1 MNILI
6 KSARIIDILSPYN
19 GKVMDILIENGV
31 ITSISAA
38 IVPKKTVK
46 TITSKN
52 LCVSVG
58 WLDMQAN
65 FCDPGFEHKEDIH
78 TGINASAA
86 GGYTAV
92 ALVSSTQPTIHSKA
106 EVEYIKNKSANA
118 IVDVYPVGTLS
129 YKQEGKDI
137 AEMYDM
143 HLSGAVAFS
152 DDKKAVNDSGLLMR
166 ALLYAKNFGGLI
178 IAHCD
183 EKAISQEGK
192 MNEGIVSTMLGLKGI
207 PALAEELMVNRN
219 LFLAEYTNAPI
230 HLANISTERSVALVK
245 QAKQKGIKV
254 TAAVNAYNLVL
265 TDNLLE
271 GFDSNYKLN
280 PPLRT
285 QKDVD
290 ALRKGIADGTIDVI
304 TSDHRP
310 QDIESKD
317 VEFDY
322 AANGMIGLESSF
334 ALVNSTKDKLKL
346 EAIIK
351 TLTVNPRTILKL
363 KQPKIAQGE
372 SANLTVF
379 DPDFEWTF
387 DKQAI
392 KSKSRNTPFIGQTFK
407 GKVLGIINKNQFKS
421 NQVL

>member
-6 KSARIIDILSPYN
+6 KSARIIDLFSPFN

-31 ITSISAA
+31 ITSIAA
-38 IVPKKTVK
+38 TIVPKKTVK

-58 WLDMQAN
+58 WMDMQAN
-65 FCDPGFEHKEDIH
+65 FCDPGFEHKEDIQ
-78 TGINASAA
+78 TGVNAAA
-86 GGYTAV
+86 TGGYTAV
-92 ALVSSTQPTIHSKA
+92 ALVSSTLPTIHSKA
-106 EVEYIKNKSANA
+106 EVEYIKNKSANS
-118 IVDVYPVGTLS
+118 IVEVYPVGTLS

-152 DDKKAVNDSGLLMR
+152 DDKKAVNDAGLLMR

-178 IAHCD
+178 ITHCD
-183 EKAISQEGK
+183 EKAISQDGK
-192 MNEGIVSTMLGLKGI
+192 MNEGVVSTMLGLKGI

-219 LFLAEYTNAPI
+219 IFLAEYTDAPI
-230 HLANISTERSVALVK
+230 HLANISTERSVALIK
-245 QAKQKGIKV
+245 QAKEKGIKI
-254 TAAVNAYNLVL
+254 TAAVNAYNLTL
-265 TDNLLE
+265 PETLLA

-285 QKDVD
+285 PKDIE
-290 ALRKGIADGTIDVI
+290 ALKKGITDGTIDVI

-322 AANGMIGLESSF
+322 AANGMIGLESAF
-334 ALVNSTKDKLKL
+334 ALVNSNKDKIKL
-346 EAIIK
+346 EALIK

-363 KQPKIAQGE
+363 KQPKIAPGE
-372 SANLTVF
+372 PANITLF
-379 DPDFEWTF
+379 DPELEWTF

-407 GKVLGIINKNQFKS
+407 GKVIGIINKNQFKG
-421 NQVL
+421 NL

>member
-6 KSARIIDILSPYN
+6 KSARIIDLFSPFN

-31 ITSISAA
+31 ITSIAA
-38 IVPKKTVK
+38 TIVPKKTVK
-46 TITSKN
+46 TISSKN

-58 WLDMQAN
+58 WMDMQAN
-65 FCDPGFEHKEDIH
+65 FCDPGFEHKEDIQ
-78 TGINASAA
+78 TGVNAAA
-86 GGYTAV
+86 TGGYTAV
-92 ALVSSTQPTIHSKA
+92 ALVSSTLPTIHSKA
-106 EVEYIKNKSANA
+106 EVEYIKNKSATS
-118 IVDVYPVGTLS
+118 IVEVYPVGTLS

-152 DDKKAVNDSGLLMR
+152 DDKKAVNDAGLLMR

-178 IAHCD
+178 ITHCD
-183 EKAISQEGK
+183 EKAISQDGK
-192 MNEGIVSTMLGLKGI
+192 MNEGVVSTMLGLKGI

-219 LFLAEYTNAPI
+219 IFLAEYTDAPI
-230 HLANISTERSVALVK
+230 HLANISTERSVALIK
-245 QAKQKGIKV
+245 QAKEKGVKV
-254 TAAVNAYNLVL
+254 TAAVNVYNLAL
-265 TDNLLE
+265 PETLLA

-285 QKDVD
+285 QKDIE
-290 ALRKGIADGTIDVI
+290 ALKKGITDGTIDVI

-322 AANGMIGLESSF
+322 AANGMIGLESAF
-334 ALVNSTKDKLKL
+334 ALVNSNRDKIKL
-346 EAIIK
+346 EALIK

-363 KQPKIAQGE
+363 KQPKIAPGE
-372 SANLTVF
+372 MANITLF
-379 DPDFEWTF
+379 DPEFEWTF

-407 GKVLGIINKNQFKS
+407 GKVIGIINKNQFKS
-421 NQVL
+421 N

>member
-6 KSARIIDILSPYN
+6 KSARIIDLFSPFN

-31 ITSISAA
+31 ITSIAA
-38 IVPKKTVK
+38 TIVPKKTVK
-46 TITSKN
+46 TIISKN

-58 WLDMQAN
+58 WMDMQAN
-65 FCDPGFEHKEDIH
+65 FCDPGFEHKEDIQ
-78 TGINASAA
+78 TGVNAAA
-86 GGYTAV
+86 TGGYTAV
-92 ALVSSTQPTIHSKA
+92 ALVSSTLPTIHSKA
-106 EVEYIKNKSANA
+106 EVEYIKNKSANS
-118 IVDVYPVGTLS
+118 IVEVYPVGTLS

-152 DDKKAVNDSGLLMR
+152 DDKKAVNDAGLLMR

-178 IAHCD
+178 ITHCD
-183 EKAISQEGK
+183 EKAISQDGK
-192 MNEGIVSTMLGLKGI
+192 MNEGVVSTMLGLKGI

-219 LFLAEYTNAPI
+219 IFLAEYTDAPI
-230 HLANISTERSVALVK
+230 HLANISTERSVALIK
-245 QAKQKGIKV
+245 QAKEKGIKV
-254 TAAVNAYNLVL
+254 TAAVNAYNLAL
-265 TDNLLE
+265 PETLLA

-285 QKDVD
+285 PKDID
-290 ALRKGIADGTIDVI
+290 ALKKGIADGIIDVI

-322 AANGMIGLESSF
+322 AANGMIGLESAF
-334 ALVNSTKDKLKL
+334 ALVNSNKDKIKL
-346 EAIIK
+346 EALIK

-372 SANLTVF
+372 PANITIF
-379 DPDFEWTF
+379 DPEFEWTF

-407 GKVLGIINKNQFKS
+407 GKVIGIINKNQFKG
-421 NQVL
+421 N

>member
-6 KSARIIDILSPYN
+6 KSARIIDLFSPFN

-31 ITSISAA
+31 ITSIATT

-46 TITSKN
+46 TISSKN

-58 WLDMQAN
+58 WMDMQAN
-65 FCDPGFEHKEDIH
+65 FCDPGFEHKEDIQ
-78 TGINASAA
+78 TGVNAAAA

-92 ALVSSTQPTIHSKA
+92 ALVSSTLPTIHSKA
-106 EVEYIKNKSANA
+106 EVEYIKNKSATS
-118 IVDVYPVGTLS
+118 IVEVYPVGTLS

-152 DDKKAVNDSGLLMR
+152 DDKKAVNDAGLLMR

-178 IAHCD
+178 ITHCD
-183 EKAISQEGK
+183 EKAISQDGK
-192 MNEGIVSTMLGLKGI
+192 MNEGVVSTMLGLKGI

-219 LFLAEYTNAPI
+219 IFLAEYTDAPI
-230 HLANISTERSVALVK
+230 HLANISTERSVALIK
-245 QAKQKGIKV
+245 QAKEKGIKV
-254 TAAVNAYNLVL
+254 TAAVNAYNLTL
-265 TDNLLE
+265 PETLLA

-285 QKDVD
+285 PKDID
-290 ALRKGIADGTIDVI
+290 ALKKGITDGTIDVI

-322 AANGMIGLESSF
+322 AANGMIGLESAF
-334 ALVNSTKDKLKL
+334 ALVNSNKDKIKL
-346 EAIIK
+346 EALIK

-372 SANLTVF
+372 MANITLF
-379 DPDFEWTF
+379 DPEFEWTF

-407 GKVLGIINKNQFKS
+407 GKVIGIINKNQFKS
-421 NQVL
+421 N

>member
-6 KSARIIDILSPYN
+6 KSARIIDLFSPFN

-31 ITSISAA
+31 ITSIATT

-46 TITSKN
+46 TISSKN

-58 WLDMQAN
+58 WMDMQAN
-65 FCDPGFEHKEDIH
+65 FCDPGFEHKEDIQ
-78 TGINASAA
+78 TGVNAAAA

-92 ALVSSTQPTIHSKA
+92 ALVSSTLPTIHSKA
-106 EVEYIKNKSANA
+106 EVEYIKNKSATS
-118 IVDVYPVGTLS
+118 IVEVYPVGTLS

-152 DDKKAVNDSGLLMR
+152 DDKKAVNDAGLLMR

-178 IAHCD
+178 ITHCD
-183 EKAISQEGK
+183 EKAISQDGK
-192 MNEGIVSTMLGLKGI
+192 MNEGVVSTMLGLKGI

-219 LFLAEYTNAPI
+219 IFLAEYTDAPI
-230 HLANISTERSVALVK
+230 HLANISTERSVALIK
-245 QAKQKGIKV
+245 QAKEKGIKV
-254 TAAVNAYNLVL
+254 TAAVNAYNLSL
-265 TDNLLE
+265 PETLLA

-285 QKDVD
+285 PKDID
-290 ALRKGIADGTIDVI
+290 ALKKGITDGTIDVI

-322 AANGMIGLESSF
+322 ATNGMIGLESAF
-334 ALVNSTKDKLKL
+334 ALVNSNKDKIKL
-346 EAIIK
+346 EALIK
-351 TLTVNPRTILKL
+351 TLTVNTRTILKL
-363 KQPKIAQGE
+363 KQPKIAPGE
-372 SANLTVF
+372 TANITLF
-379 DPDFEWTF
+379 DPEFEWTF

-407 GKVLGIINKNQFKS
+407 GKVIGIINKNQFKS
-421 NQVL
+421 N

>member
-6 KSARIIDILSPYN
+6 KSAHIIDILSPYN

-31 ITSISAA
+31 ITSISAT

-65 FCDPGFEHKEDIH
+65 FCDPGFEHKEDMH
-78 TGINASAA
+78 TGINAAAA

-192 MNEGIVSTMLGLKGI
+192 MNEGVVSTQLGLKGI

-219 LFLAEYTNAPI
+219 VFLAEYTDAPI
-230 HLANISTERSVALVK
+230 HLPNISTERSVALIK
-245 QAKQKGIKV
+245 KAKEKGIKI

-285 QKDVD
+285 QKDLD

-322 AANGMIGLESSF
+322 AANGMIGLESAF

>member
-6 KSARIIDILSPYN
+6 KSARIIDLFSPFN

-31 ITSISAA
+31 ITSIAA
-38 IVPKKTVK
+38 TIVPKKTVK
-46 TITSKN
+46 TISSKN

-58 WLDMQAN
+58 WVDMQAN
-65 FCDPGFEHKEDIH
+65 FCDPGFEHKEDIQ
-78 TGINASAA
+78 TGVNAASA

-92 ALVSSTQPTIHSKA
+92 ALVSSTLPTIHSKA
-106 EVEYIKNKSANA
+106 EVEYIKNKSASA

-152 DDKKAVNDSGLLMR
+152 DDKKAVNDAGLLMR

-192 MNEGIVSTMLGLKGI
+192 MNEGVVSTMLGLKGI
-207 PALAEELMVNRN
+207 PGLAEELMVNRN
-219 LFLAEYTNAPI
+219 IFLAEYTDAPI
-230 HLANISTERSVALVK
+230 HLANISTERSVALIK
-245 QAKQKGIKV
+245 QAKDKGIKV
-254 TAAVNAYNLVL
+254 TAAVNAYNLAL
-265 TDNLLE
+265 PETLLE

-280 PPLRT
+280 PPLRA
-285 QKDVD
+285 QKDIE
-290 ALRKGIADGTIDVI
+290 ALKKGIADGTIDVI

-322 AANGMIGLESSF
+322 AANGMIGLESAF
-334 ALVNSTKDKLKL
+334 ALVNSNKDKLKL
-346 EAIIK
+346 EALIK

-372 SANLTVF
+372 PANITIF
-379 DPDFEWTF
+379 DPEFEWTF

-407 GKVLGIINKNQFKS
+407 GKVIGIINKNQFKG
-421 NQVL
+421 N